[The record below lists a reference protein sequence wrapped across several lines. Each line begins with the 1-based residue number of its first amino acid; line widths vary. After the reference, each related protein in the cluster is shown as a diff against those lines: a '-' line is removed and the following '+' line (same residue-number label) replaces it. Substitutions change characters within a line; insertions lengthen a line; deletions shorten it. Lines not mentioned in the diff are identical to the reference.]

1 MMWLLRRSLVRRV
14 ALSVLIAFSLAWGA
28 LVIYMFMSFS
38 MNMNTDSSVARAGR
52 EINTALAGIESDEVA
67 AGVMDAMGRIINEL
81 RRLEGDL
88 PGNVVFQLK
97 NHEGRLLYVSP
108 EVEGLVLSG
117 EHDKMVDVTLGGQR
131 YWLYEGSSERWRV
144 WLGEPHSGI
153 PWLIGLFGSSL
164 FLPFLIAFPFVL
176 APVWI
181 AAAQGIKPLRQLGER
196 IKLRSAEDL
205 SPLGFDPKYAELE
218 PLLKALEGLLAQLRG
233 KVERER
239 SFVNDAAHE
248 LRTPLA
254 VIGAQAHVLSRST
267 DPQERQ
273 EAAQHLAHAIARGS
287 HLIQQLLELATM
299 DGAERPETQFVDVAE
314 LTRRHLAQ
322 AARDADQRRLELM
335 LESSDSLV
343 FELPVPLFESVLRN
357 LLDNAVKYVEAGGQ
371 VVVTLRREAQGLVLS
386 VVDSGPGIPVE
397 EHELVFERF
406 HRGSATLA
414 QGTGLGLSIA
424 RQACQRMGGTI
435 GLAQAPGG
443 RGCAFT
449 VFIPGGQ
456 PAAVA
461 AATATSSRPACAR

>member
-1 MMWLLRRSLVRRV
+1 
-14 ALSVLIAFSLAWGA
+14 
-28 LVIYMFMSFS
+28 
-38 MNMNTDSSVARAGR
+38 
-52 EINTALAGIESDEVA
+52 
-67 AGVMDAMGRIINEL
+67 
-81 RRLEGDL
+81 
-88 PGNVVFQLK
+88 
-97 NHEGRLLYVSP
+97 
-108 EVEGLVLSG
+108 
-117 EHDKMVDVTLGGQR
+117 
-131 YWLYEGSSERWRV
+131 
-144 WLGEPHSGI
+144 
-153 PWLIGLFGSSL
+153 
-164 FLPFLIAFPFVL
+164 
-176 APVWI
+176 
-181 AAAQGIKPLRQLGER
+181 
-196 IKLRSAEDL
+196 
-205 SPLGFDPKYAELE
+205 
-218 PLLKALEGLLAQLRG
+218 
-233 KVERER
+233 
-239 SFVNDAAHE
+239 
-248 LRTPLA
+248 
-254 VIGAQAHVLSRST
+254 
-267 DPQERQ
+267 
-273 EAAQHLAHAIARGS
+273 
-287 HLIQQLLELATM
+287 
-299 DGAERPETQFVDVAE
+299 
-314 LTRRHLAQ
+314 
-322 AARDADQRRLELM
+322 M